1 MVSANLRAQAVPSAA
16 PPASAPAPQQPEIDL
31 STLPRA
37 TPLPPEKPQQPISW
51 DSDTETRQDDLYTLS
66 GNVEVHYGTHVLR
79 ADTITYD
86 AATDEMTLTGHI
98 VLTGGNNDEHVEA
111 SRGTYNV
118 KLGTGRFY
126 DVAGS
131 VQVRAVVPAGQSSSS
146 ATVVGRSTA
155 PQRQGYVTSNP
166 FLFEG
171 KIVVKTGPEDY
182 VVYNGSVTSC
192 LLPHPDWQ
200 LFSHKF
206 TIANGVA
213 QAGTSTFKLL
223 GIPVLFLPYVT
234 HPTDT
239 EQRQSGL
246 LIPVFGYSSA
256 SNNTG
261 SKGTT
266 IGEQVY
272 LVLGRSVDL
281 TAGILYYSDRGFS
294 ENGTVRVKGPGEDFL
309 TAHFSALQ
317 DRGFYAP
324 TQTGTNQKTG
334 NPIITDVYTNQGGED
349 VTIGLRKQLNAT
361 TRVVGDGEY
370 LSSYVYREVF
380 TDNFNQA
387 VSSDITSLLYVA
399 HQDNGYDL
407 SLRGDRY
414 EGLKVIPVKK
424 QPGEEI
430 KIFHAPSI
438 DFTGLDRRI
447 PGTPLLWN
455 IEASAAG
462 LKRVQPNNFV
472 SSGIIERLDL
482 RPEISLPLHF
492 GGWNVLAGV
501 AVRETFYSRSRQ
513 VPYNLKTGVNGPN
526 ATPIEV
532 VNPLNRADF
541 ELNLDIR
548 PPAIER
554 TFTVP
559 AKWHWLLGDQVRHT
573 IEPELKYRSVHGVDN
588 FFAVLRFDDIDLVS
602 DTDELRYGVTQHLY
616 FRPRKQKPLPG
627 CPASDLPYAPEP
639 GDNDTAESAQRPT
652 TDANGI
658 PNAGAQ
664 SPDMPTRTH
673 AHKHDPCASTTPLK
687 QQEWFSWELAQKT
700 FFAQNFGGAVINSRR
715 NIFESTLNFSG
726 IAYLTEARAI
736 SPVISRMR
744 FRTSS
749 HTDVEWD
756 LDYDTGAKKFNSSNV
771 FLDVH
776 EGNWFGGFSYARLNA
791 PGRFYTPDI
800 STITNTI
807 TGLTSSA
814 VSDFSQMRLLIGYG
828 NPGKPGLSM
837 AGGAGIDL
845 NAGSEQYVTI
855 QTGYNWNCCGLSLEY
870 RKYDLGTVRNEGAY
884 RFNFTLA
891 NIGSAGNLR
900 RNEALF

>member
-1 MVSANLRAQAVPSAA
+1 V
-16 PPASAPAPQQPEIDL
+16 
-31 STLPRA
+31 PRA
-37 TPLPPEKPQQPISW
+37 TLLPPDKPQQIISW
-51 DSDTETRQDDLYTLS
+51 DADQQSKQDDLYTLS
-66 GNVEVHYGTHVLR
+66 GNVEVHSGDHTLR

-86 AATDEMTLTGHI
+86 AGTSEMTLTGHI
-98 VLTGGNNDEHVEA
+98 VLTGGANDEHLEA
-111 SRGTYNV
+111 SHGTYNV

-126 DVAGS
+126 DVSGS
-131 VQVRAVVPAGQSSSS
+131 VQVRTATAALPVVSTS
-146 ATVVGRSTA
+146 VVGYSPA
-155 PQRQGYVTSNP
+155 PQRQGYITANP
-166 FLFEG
+166 FLFQG
-171 KIVVKTGPEDY
+171 RMVVKTGPEDY
-182 VVYNGSVTSC
+182 VVYDGSVTSC

-200 LFSHKF
+200 LFSNKF
-206 TIANGVA
+206 TVANGIA
-213 QAGTSTFKLL
+213 RAGTSTFKLL
-223 GIPVLFLPYVT
+223 GVPVLFLPYVT

-239 EQRQSGL
+239 EQRQTGL
-246 LIPVFGYSSA
+246 TIPVFGYSSA

-261 SKGTT
+261 SKGLT

-281 TAGILYYSDRGFS
+281 TAGILYYSERGFS

-324 TQTGTNQKTG
+324 TQTGTNAKTG
-334 NPIITDVYTNQGGED
+334 DPIITDVYTNQGGED
-349 VTIGLRKQLNAT
+349 VTLGLRRQLNPT
-361 TRVVGDGEY
+361 TRLVGDGEY

-387 VSSDITSLLYVA
+387 VSSDITSRVYLT
-399 HQDNGYDL
+399 HQDHGYDFTV
-407 SLRGDRY
+407 SGDRY

-424 QPGEEI
+424 QPGEEV

-438 DFTGLDRRI
+438 DFTGLDRQI

-455 IEASAAG
+455 INASAAG
-462 LKRVQPNNFV
+462 LKRIQPNFV

-482 RPEISLPLHF
+482 RPELSLPLAF
-492 GGWNVLAGV
+492 GGWHTLSSV
-501 AVRETFYSRSRQ
+501 ALRETFYSRSRQ

-526 ATPIEV
+526 ATPIEITNSLSRSDV
-532 VNPLNRADF
+532 
-541 ELNLDIR
+541 ELNIDIR

-559 AKWHWLLGDQVRHT
+559 AKWQWLLGDQVRHT
-573 IEPELKYRSVHGVDN
+573 VEPEVRYRNVHGIDN
-588 FFAVLRFDDIDLVS
+588 FLAVLRFDDADLAS

-616 FRPRKQKPLPG
+616 FRPHKPKPRPG
-627 CPASDLPYAPEP
+627 CPTGPTDDLPNAPEATQHAT
-639 GDNDTAESAQRPT
+639 N
-652 TDANGI
+652 DANGI
-658 PNAGAQ
+658 PNASAE
-664 SPDMPTRTH
+664 SPDLPTRTH
-673 AHKHDPCASTTPLK
+673 VRKTDPCANTTPLK

-700 FFAQNFGGAVINSRR
+700 FFAQDFGGAVINGRR
-715 NIFESTLNFSG
+715 NIFDSTLNFSG

-756 LDYDTGAKKFNSSNV
+756 FDYDSGAKKFNSSNI

-776 EGNWFGGFSYARLNA
+776 EGSWFGGFSYARLNA
-791 PGRFYTPDI
+791 PGRFYTPTI

-807 TGLTSSA
+807 TNVTSNA
-814 VSDFSQMRLLIGYG
+814 VSDFSQMRMLIGYG
-828 NPGKPGLSM
+828 TPSKPGLSA

>member
-1 MVSANLRAQAVPSAA
+1 M
-16 PPASAPAPQQPEIDL
+16 
-31 STLPRA
+31 
-37 TPLPPEKPQQPISW
+37 
-51 DSDTETRQDDLYTLS
+51 
-66 GNVEVHYGTHVLR
+66 
-79 ADTITYD
+79 
-86 AATDEMTLTGHI
+86 
-98 VLTGGNNDEHVEA
+98 
-111 SRGTYNV
+111 
-118 KLGTGRFY
+118 
-126 DVAGS
+126 
-131 VQVRAVVPAGQSSSS
+131 
-146 ATVVGRSTA
+146 
-155 PQRQGYVTSNP
+155 
-166 FLFEG
+166 
-171 KIVVKTGPEDY
+171 VVKTGPEDY
-182 VVYNGSVTSC
+182 VVYDGSVTSC

-206 TIANGVA
+206 TIADGIA
-213 QAGTSTFKLL
+213 LAGTSTFRLL

-246 LIPVFGYSSA
+246 LIPVLGYSSA

-261 SKGTT
+261 SKGIT

-281 TAGILYYSDRGFS
+281 TAGVLYYSDRGFS
-294 ENGTVRVKGPGEDFL
+294 ENGTVRVKGPGDDFL

-324 TQTGTNQKTG
+324 TQTGVNAKTG
-334 NPIITDVYTNQGGED
+334 EPIVKNVYTNQGGQD
-349 VTIGLRKQLNAT
+349 VTVGLRRQLNPT
-361 TRVVGDGEY
+361 TRLVGDGEY

-387 VSSDITSLLYVA
+387 VSSDITSVLYVT
-399 HQDNGYDL
+399 HEDNGYAVDV
-407 SLRGDRY
+407 RGDRY
-414 EGLKVIPVKK
+414 EGLKVVPVKT
-424 QPGEEI
+424 QPGEEV

-438 DFTGLDRRI
+438 DFTGIDHNL

-455 IEASAAG
+455 INASAAG
-462 LKRVQPNNFV
+462 LKRIQPNFV
-472 SSGIIERLDL
+472 SSGMIERLDL
-482 RPEISLPLHF
+482 RPELSLPLSF
-492 GGWNVLAGV
+492 AGWHTLSSI

-532 VNPLNRADF
+532 TAPLNRADF
-541 ELNLDIR
+541 EVSVDIR

-554 TFTVP
+554 TFNVP
-559 AKWHWLLGDQVRHT
+559 AKWKWLLGDQVRHT
-573 IEPELKYRSVHGVDN
+573 VEPAIRYRNVHGVDN
-588 FFAVLRFDDIDLVS
+588 FLAVLRFDDTDLVS

-616 FRPRKQKPLPG
+616 FRPRKEKTRPG
-627 CPASDLPYAPEP
+627 CPPNPEDELPEAPE
-639 GDNDTAESAQRPT
+639 ASQRPT
-652 TDANGI
+652 VDANGI
-658 PNAGAQ
+658 PDASAKA
-664 SPDMPTRTH
+664 PDLPTRTH
-673 AHKHDPCASTTPLK
+673 VKKADPCAVTTPLK

-726 IAYLTEARAI
+726 IAYLTEARAV

-756 LDYDTGAKKFNSSNV
+756 FDYDSGAKKFNSSNV

-776 EGNWFGGFSYARLNA
+776 EGSWFGGFSYARLNA
-791 PGRFYTPDI
+791 PGRFYTPSI

-814 VSDFSQMRLLIGYG
+814 VSDFSQMRLLLGYG
-828 NPGKPGLSM
+828 TPSKPGLSA

>member
-1 MVSANLRAQAVPSAA
+1 
-16 PPASAPAPQQPEIDL
+16 
-31 STLPRA
+31 
-37 TPLPPEKPQQPISW
+37 
-51 DSDTETRQDDLYTLS
+51 
-66 GNVEVHYGTHVLR
+66 
-79 ADTITYD
+79 
-86 AATDEMTLTGHI
+86 MTLTGHVI
-98 VLTGGNNDEHVEA
+98 LTGGNNDEHIEA
-111 SRGTYNV
+111 SHGTYNV

-126 DVAGS
+126 DVSGS
-131 VQVRAVVPAGQSSSS
+131 VQVRSAVPATPAVSST
-146 ATVVGRSTA
+146 TVVGFSPA
-155 PQRQGYVTSNP
+155 PQRQGYMTANP
-166 FLFEG
+166 FFFEG

-223 GIPVLFLPYVT
+223 GLPVLFLPYVT

-256 SNNTG
+256 ANNTG

-272 LVLGRSVDL
+272 LVLGRSIDL

-294 ENGTVRVKGPGEDFL
+294 ENGTVRVKGPGDDFL

-324 TQTGTNQKTG
+324 TQTGTNPKTG

-349 VTIGLRKQLNAT
+349 VTVGLRKQLNST

-387 VSSDITSLLYVA
+387 VSSDITSLLYVS
-399 HQDNGYDL
+399 HEDSGYDL

-414 EGLKVIPVKK
+414 EGLKVIPVKT
-424 QPGEEI
+424 QPGEEV

-438 DFTGLDRRI
+438 DFTGIDHRI
-447 PGTPLLWN
+447 PGTSLLWN
-455 IEASAAG
+455 IDASAAG

-482 RPEISLPLHF
+482 RPEISLPINF
-492 GGWNVLAGV
+492 GGWHTLTSIA
-501 AVRETFYSRSRQ
+501 ARESFYSRSRQ

-532 VNPLNRADF
+532 TNTLNRADV
-541 ELNLDIR
+541 ELNIDIR

-559 AKWHWLLGDQVRHT
+559 AKWHWLFGEQVRHT
-573 IEPELKYRSVHGVDN
+573 VEPDIAYRSVHGVDN
-588 FFAVLRFDDIDLVS
+588 FLAVLRFDDVDLVS

-616 FRPRKQKPLPG
+616 FRPRKQKPVPG
-627 CPASDLPYAPEP
+627 CAANPDDDLPDAP
-639 GDNDTAESAQRPT
+639 DAQRPT

-658 PNAGAQ
+658 PNGGAQ
-664 SPDMPTRTH
+664 SPDMPTRTR
-673 AHKHDPCASTTPLK
+673 ARKHDPCASTTPVK

-700 FFAQNFGGAVINSRR
+700 FFAQNFGGAVINGRR

-726 IAYLTEARAI
+726 IAYLTEARAV

-749 HTDVEWD
+749 HTDIEWD
-756 LDYDTGAKKFNSSNV
+756 FDYDTGAKKFNSSNT

-791 PGRFYTPDI
+791 PGRFYTPNI

-814 VSDFSQMRLLIGYG
+814 VSNFSQMRLLIGYG
-828 NPGKPGLSM
+828 TPSKPGLSV

-845 NAGSEQYVTI
+845 KAGSEQYVTI
-855 QTGYNWNCCGLSLEY
+855 QSGYNWSCCGLSLEY